1 MSDRR
6 QKDTPPRPDEAT
18 NAETIQRT
26 HKLRLGDREIILPN
40 SRLLRMGLGVMFILG
55 GLVGF
60 LPIVGFWMLP
70 LGFLILSIDLPLARR
85 WRRRF
90 VVWWHRRREEMKREG
105 DF

>member
-6 QKDTPPRPDEAT
+6 QKDTPGLDEAT
-18 NAETIQRT
+18 SAETNQRT

-40 SRLLRMGLGVMFILG
+40 SRLLRMGLGVAFILG